1 MKPWKHGEYL
11 YNLEVEKS
19 FNLEGLKYKYNYIK
33 TFAWQNLPKTK
44 STFAKPK
51 EKCLQNIKQKA
62 N

>member
-1 MKPWKHGEYL
+1 MKTWGIFVQSRSGKI
-11 YNLEVEKS
+11 
-19 FNLEGLKYKYNYIK
+19 NLEGLKYKYNYIK